1 MSKLPETP
9 RLLPRASTDVS
20 GESSPIESSLPAPR
34 SPTKTLA
41 DVFPEDDP
49 TCPSPPRK
57 NGGMEIGAVHERM
70 RSLLLGMSPAYL
82 EAHFSN
88 TYKKL
93 CYLIG
98 QDLDKEFAWG
108 TSFFKVAQL
117 LIVTSAVGER
127 FQVLYN
133 ARGDALTTLA
143 NEDENETFQHYVNQ
157 HFPEYM
163 NGNDAKHFTIFGCL
177 DHQNMEPFY
186 RFQLSGNCFLHAPI
200 LMHWYL
206 TLWYGPTKDAAEVP
220 LMHLSRYVRNKF
232 EGNKLYRYLFHDYG
246 GRSLDVL
253 CSLMKSCTANL
264 TTCSYTASYEIILGA
279 LKKYGPGLVTLNKL
293 PLEDFSED
301 GKFRYEA
308 FPREIK
314 KTTGHAMLLVGIR
327 QDENNQTFFL
337 LQNWWKKQFIEV
349 RSDYLSSMAGTQ
361 NGFWCVM
368 NAFESADDA
377 DLYSELTGGIRRAQS
392 SPLLERQYHH
402 GVNQR

>member
-57 NGGMEIGAVHERM
+57 NGGTEIGAVHERM
-70 RSLLLGMSPAYL
+70 RSLLLGMSPEYL

-93 CYLIG
+93 SYLIG

-117 LIVTSAVGER
+117 LIETSAVGER

-133 ARGDALTTLA
+133 TRGDDLTTLA

-163 NGNDAKHFTIFGCL
+163 NATTLSTSPSLVALITRTWN
-177 DHQNMEPFY
+177 
-186 RFQLSGNCFLHAPI
+186 RFI
-200 LMHWYL
+200 
-206 TLWYGPTKDAAEVP
+206 
-220 LMHLSRYVRNKF
+220 
-232 EGNKLYRYLFHDYG
+232 
-246 GRSLDVL
+246 
-253 CSLMKSCTANL
+253 
-264 TTCSYTASYEIILGA
+264 
-279 LKKYGPGLVTLNKL
+279 
-293 PLEDFSED
+293 DFSSR
-301 GKFRYEA
+301 GIA
-308 FPREIK
+308 F
-314 KTTGHAMLLVGIR
+314 
-327 QDENNQTFFL
+327 
-337 LQNWWKKQFIEV
+337 
-349 RSDYLSSMAGTQ
+349 SMHP
-361 NGFWCVM
+361 
-368 NAFESADDA
+368 S
-377 DLYSELTGGIRRAQS
+377 
-392 SPLLERQYHH
+392 
-402 GVNQR
+402 